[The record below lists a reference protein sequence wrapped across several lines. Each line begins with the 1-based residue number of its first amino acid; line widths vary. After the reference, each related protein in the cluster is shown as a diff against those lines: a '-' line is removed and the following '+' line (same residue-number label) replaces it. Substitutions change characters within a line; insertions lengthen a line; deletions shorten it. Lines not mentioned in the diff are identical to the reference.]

1 MSENTQENVIGIG
14 LSEDVS
20 EGIGQLNDRL
30 SAMAKYMA
38 ERFDKL
44 SPSNGLLQKMAPFSE
59 NTEIIDEALSK
70 AQAKFTDVVKSNTA
84 GKGNFTFKHANLA
97 DIKEAVKLGLTENN
111 ISVTQPWEYH
121 TETSI
126 YLATVLRCKGQWIK
140 SGSVI
145 DLNDLYTRQGDR
157 KPEQDI
163 GARITY
169 FRKYQIQSILFLYG
183 KDTDDL
189 QK

>member
-1 MSENTQENVIGIG
+1 MSEKTTY
-14 LSEDVS
+14 
-20 EGIGQLNDRL
+20 NDADKFNDIL
-30 SAMAKYMA
+30 DLMLQMDKKISLTVKNIA
-38 ERFDKL
+38 EQNEK
-44 SPSNGLLQKMAPFSE
+44 PSTLNGLLQNMAPFSE

-145 DLNDLYTRQGDR
+145 DLNDLYQGDK

-189 QK
+189 QKQGE